1 MWPGAAGLS
10 PRGSR
15 PARLW
20 GQGECTGQSVR
31 GQCRGSPGCTGTV
44 PREGALSLQAPP
56 ALTLQQVGDEQRR
69 ALVTAGQPPLGQ
81 VLLDLEGEEVP
92 VEGHRSMPWGEL
104 GAGLSHEGRAV
115 PISQPMGRTSAE
127 SQDELQPLQLGT
139 AVASTSLPLKC
150 SLVDFK
156 INIPFC
162 FGGHLPLLGLT
173 FCKSTVLFYS

>member
-10 PRGSR
+10 PRGNH

-20 GQGECTGQSVR
+20 GQGECTDQSVR
-31 GQCRGSPGCTGTV
+31 GQCRESPGCTGTV
-44 PREGALSLQAPP
+44 PRKGTVPREGAVSPQAPP
-56 ALTLQQVGDEQRR
+56 ALTLQQVRDEQRR

-115 PISQPMGRTSAE
+115 PIPQPMGHRMSCSPCSWA
-127 SQDELQPLQLGT
+127 PLWP
-139 AVASTSLPLKC
+139 AHPC
-150 SLVDFK
+150 
-156 INIPFC
+156 
-162 FGGHLPLLGLT
+162 H
-173 FCKSTVLFYS
+173 